1 MRDLNVLRERIE
13 NAELQLKAAENA
25 RDSES
30 EALMK
35 MWRQIRHRFTTQE
48 QEIAEFRGRVDQLT
62 RRNDELVGLVEG
74 LLATVESGLNRP
86 RDETASKIAVL
97 AEELLASEPEL
108 ARGLAADIGDDDDV
122 ESGDVLELRE
132 AADDELVENSQET
145 DRRAEE
151 ATDAGETLSPGIRS
165 LVSRFESAMKK
176 SIRRSDGNGHDAAP
190 ALANGDDGFARELR
204 EIEDLRHELGGLRRR
219 MSDAVGAP

>member
-13 NAELQLKAAENA
+13 NAELQLKAAETA
-25 RDSES
+25 RHNES
-30 EALMK
+30 EGLMK

-48 QEIAEFRGRVDQLT
+48 QEIAEFRGRVDQLV

-74 LLATVESGLNRP
+74 LLATVENGLSRP

-108 ARGLAADIGDDDDV
+108 ARDFGPEMADDDDI
-122 ESGDVLELRE
+122 EGGDILELRE
-132 AADDELVENSQET
+132 AADDELVDDVRESDYPSES
-145 DRRAEE
+145 AEE
-151 ATDAGETLSPGIRS
+151 AGETLSPGIRS
-165 LVSRFESAMKK
+165 LVGRFEAAMKK
-176 SIRRSDGNGHDAAP
+176 SIRRSGDNGHDEAP
-190 ALANGDDGFARELR
+190 AVANGNDGFARELR

>member
-25 RDSES
+25 RNSES

-122 ESGDVLELRE
+122 ENGDILELRE
-132 AADDELVENSQET
+132 AADDELVEDPQEI
-145 DRRAEE
+145 DRAEE

-190 ALANGDDGFARELR
+190 VLANGDDGFARELR